1 MKLAT
6 FVIVGAGLLL
16 ALALGFRQG
25 FDTTS
30 ITILVFIVVTGAAAI
45 AAVERSRRGA
55 VGPARCDSCEGVISP
70 QAPYCKHCGAARR

>member
-6 FVIVGAGLLL
+6 VGIVGAGLLL

-30 ITILVFIVVTGAAAI
+30 ITILVFIALTGVTAI
-45 AAVERSRRGA
+45 AAAERSRRGT

-70 QAPYCKHCGAARR
+70 NAPYCKHCGAARS